1 MNCTWSSLSEV
12 LRSLQQKVPS
22 TTTKPK
28 ARQTRRLRMN
38 FMVPLW
44 NKIKTKLIN
53 KVKLQHL
60 YFSFECQWGRYFLY
74 SCFCPWGVPSVGKG
88 CSHLTIICFTYFH
101 KLVHIGALQTQTPVQ
116 CVSYMQLF
124 LPLGGCTL
132 LSVGR
137 YRLVCLPLSHVSL
150 WNLSR
155 SLADKGKYQNR
166 QNKLA
171 ECWVSRAIEIPF
183 VWTYFALVSKENR
196 FHRFNKDKSSYL
208 CASWTNQYLGRTMLL
223 SICSDVQQLLAQERS
238 KTDP

>member
-1 MNCTWSSLSEV
+1 MCHTYDKPAHVNPTCSSFREV

-28 ARQTRRLRMN
+28 ARQTRKLRMN
-38 FMVPLW
+38 FMAPLW

-60 YFSFECQWGRYFLY
+60 YFSFKCQWGRYFLY

-88 CSHLTIICFTYFH
+88 CSHLIIICFTYLH
-101 KLVHIGALQTQTPVQ
+101 KLIHIGALQTQTPVQ

-171 ECWVSRAIEIPF
+171 ECWVSRANEIPI
-183 VWTYFALVSKENR
+183 VCTYFALVSKENR

-223 SICSDVQQLLAQERS
+223 SICSDVQ
-238 KTDP
+238 